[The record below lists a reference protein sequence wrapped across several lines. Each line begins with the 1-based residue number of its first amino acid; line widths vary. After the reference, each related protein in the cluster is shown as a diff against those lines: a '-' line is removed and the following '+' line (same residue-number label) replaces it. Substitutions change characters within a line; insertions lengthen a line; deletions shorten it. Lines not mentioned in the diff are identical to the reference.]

1 MTIITPNLGLTT
13 YKTTIDASSVLV
25 YDYVDQVSGSSTTQN
40 LGIIDAFA
48 GNTSASLILI
58 SASMVDV
65 LTKLARTKSAE
76 IQIVAPDTDVDDVSG
91 IFYFRIP
98 SEFNDMVL
106 SRAQSFV
113 NTPGTTGD
121 TTIQVRNMTKY
132 SGSDCLS
139 SAISIESGD
148 SVGTP
153 GTIDTDYDDVST
165 DDQIKIYITA
175 YSTTKPKGLL
185 AVLEYVYP

>member
-1 MTIITPNLGLTT
+1 MVATTPNLGLTT

-48 GNTSASLILI
+48 GQTSASFVLV

-65 LTKLARTKSAE
+65 LSKLSRTKSAE
-76 IQIVAPDTDVDDVSG
+76 IQIVAPETDVDDVSG

-98 SEFNDMVL
+98 SEFDGLVL
-106 SRAQSFV
+106 SRAQAFT
-113 NTPGTTGD
+113 NTAGTTNS
-121 TTIQVRNMTKY
+121 TVIQVRNMTKY

-139 SAISIESGD
+139 SAITIVSGN
-148 SVGTP
+148 VIGTP
-153 GTIDTDYDDVST
+153 GTVDTDYDDVST
-165 DDQIKIYITA
+165 DDQIKIYVVS

-185 AVLEYVYP
+185 AVLEYIYP